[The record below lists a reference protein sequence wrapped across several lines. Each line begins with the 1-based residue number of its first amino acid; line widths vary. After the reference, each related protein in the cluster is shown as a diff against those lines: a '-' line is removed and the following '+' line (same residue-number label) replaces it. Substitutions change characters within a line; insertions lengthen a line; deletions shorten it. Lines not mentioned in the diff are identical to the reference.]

1 MSMLIGSKVDMPK
14 RSPLG
19 LLVLWYLVG
28 EPMHAYRM
36 QKLIEA
42 QGKHRVV
49 NVRSPASLYQTIK
62 RLEHHGLIKIKE
74 TVRDSNQR
82 DRTVYA
88 VTDAGRQAAREWL
101 HAFLLETGGEYPQFL
116 AAVSIMFALPPDEA
130 RELLEERAAR
140 LGADLAQAEA
150 ELAASTGL
158 PRLFLLEEEYRR
170 AALQAELAWVRA
182 VCAELR
188 SGQLSWDDSSIRAVG
203 ARFNPPT
210 DEQ

>member
-1 MSMLIGSKVDMPK
+1 MSMSNVEGRELPK

-19 LLVLWYLVG
+19 LIVLLQLVG

-62 RLEHHGLIKIKE
+62 RLQQHRLVEVAE
-74 TVRDSNQR
+74 TVRGGSQP

-88 VTDAGRQAAREWL
+88 ITDFGRWAAREWL
-101 HAFLLETGGEYPQFL
+101 REMLRETGSEYPEFL
-116 AAVSIMFALPPDEA
+116 AALSMVFALPHEEA
-130 RELLEERAAR
+130 RELLEERAERVAV
-140 LGADLAQAEA
+140 
-150 ELAASTGL
+150 ELDQVDKELSSNPGL

-170 AALQAELAWVRA
+170 GILQAELAWLRA
-182 VCAELR
+182 VSADIR
-188 SGQLSWDDSSIRAVG
+188 GGRLSWDEVWIREVG
-203 ARFNPPT
+203 AKFNPTT
-210 DEQ
+210 DEP

>member
-1 MSMLIGSKVDMPK
+1 MSMSIRLKGKLPK

-74 TVRDSNQR
+74 TVRDSNLP

-101 HAFLLETGGEYPQFL
+101 HASVSETGGEYPEFL
-116 AAVSIMFALPPDEA
+116 AAVSMLFALPPDEA
-130 RELLEERAAR
+130 RGLLEKRAKLLA
-140 LGADLAQAEA
+140 ADLAEAEA
-150 ELAASTGL
+150 ELAANTNL

-170 AALQAELAWVRA
+170 AVLQAEVAWVRA
-182 VCAELR
+182 VCAEIR
-188 SGQLSWDDSSIRAVG
+188 FGQLSWDESWIRGVG
-203 ARFNPPT
+203 AKFNPPA
-210 DEQ
+210 DQE

>member
-1 MSMLIGSKVDMPK
+1 MSMSSTKGRELPK

-19 LLVLWYLVG
+19 LIVLLQLVG

-62 RLEHHGLIKIKE
+62 RLQQHRLVEVAE
-74 TVRDSNQR
+74 TVRGGSQP

-88 VTDAGRQAAREWL
+88 ITDLGRWAAREWL
-101 HAFLLETGGEYPQFL
+101 REMLRETGSEYPEFL
-116 AAVSIMFALPPDEA
+116 AALSMVFALPHQEA
-130 RELLEERAAR
+130 RELLEERAERVAV
-140 LGADLAQAEA
+140 
-150 ELAASTGL
+150 ELDQVEHELSSNPGL

-170 AALQAELAWVRA
+170 GILQAELAWLRA
-182 VCAELR
+182 VSADIR
-188 SGQLSWDDSSIRAVG
+188 GGRLSWDEVWIREVG
-203 ARFNPPT
+203 ARFNPTT
-210 DEQ
+210 DGP

>member
-1 MSMLIGSKVDMPK
+1 MSMPNRLKGELPK

-74 TVRDSNQR
+74 TVRDSNQP

-88 VTDAGRQAAREWL
+88 VTDAGRHAAREWL
-101 HAFLLETGGEYPQFL
+101 HAFLSETGGEYREFL
-116 AAVSIMFALPPDEA
+116 AAVSILFALPPDEA
-130 RELLEERAAR
+130 REQLEERAKR
-140 LGADLAQAEA
+140 LGADLAEAEA
-150 ELAASTGL
+150 ELADNTRL
-158 PRLFLLEEEYRR
+158 PRLFLLEEEYRQ
-170 AALQAELAWVRA
+170 AVLQAELAWVRA
-182 VCAELR
+182 VCAEIR
-188 SGQLSWDDSSIRAVG
+188 VGQLTWDESWIRGVG
-203 ARFNPPT
+203 ASFNPPT
-210 DEQ
+210 EEQ

>member
-1 MSMLIGSKVDMPK
+1 MSMSSRFRLPK

-19 LLVLWYLVG
+19 LLVLWYLVD

-36 QKLIEA
+36 QKLINA

-74 TVRDSNQR
+74 TVRDSNQP

-88 VTDAGRQAAREWL
+88 VTDAGRHAAREWL
-101 HAFLLETGGEYPQFL
+101 HSSLRETGGEYPEFL
-116 AAVSIMFALPPDEA
+116 AALSMLFALPPAEA
-130 RELLEERAAR
+130 RELLEDRAKRVA
-140 LGADLAQAEA
+140 ADLAEAEA
-150 ELAASTGL
+150 ELAANTGL

-170 AALQAELAWVRA
+170 AVLQAELAWVRE
-182 VCAELR
+182 VCAEIR
-188 SGQLSWDDSSIRAVG
+188 VGRLSWDESWIRDVG
-203 ARFNPPT
+203 AGFNPPA